1 MSIKNIHSC
10 DCPTHL
16 ISVARTR
23 NVAFFFWLEIVMRRS
38 LVSAPAA
45 RPVLHGSVSELLK
58 LADPDAFIST
68 VGRGDVVP
76 TGEKTPRELYA
87 IPVPVYV
94 GVQTVTAVFLP
105 IGVVPTETRLCP

>member
-1 MSIKNIHSC
+1 
-10 DCPTHL
+10 
-16 ISVARTR
+16 
-23 NVAFFFWLEIVMRRS
+23 MRRS

-76 TGEKTPRELYA
+76 TGDKTPRELDT

-94 GVQTVTAVFLP
+94 GVQTVTAVLLP
-105 IGVVPTETRLCP
+105 VGVVSAETWLRS